1 MFNEFK
7 AEGLSLRFFYLLD
20 FDSSLPF
27 VSSAELKMINPMT
40 FSEKLRSAVQNTES
54 ALCVGLDPNL
64 DLMPDPITSK
74 HNPDHL
80 KVEQFLKKV
89 IDVTTEY
96 CAAYKPNLGFF
107 EALGTAGWQ
116 TFEAI
121 LNYIPDNKIIIA
133 DAKRGDINS
142 TAQHYA
148 NAFFDHFD
156 VDAVTLNPLM
166 GFETL
171 DPFLNDTSKGIY
183 VLTLTSNPGAKDI
196 LLKELAGGQT
206 ISSFISGELKIKQQ
220 SSKTSIG
227 MVVGATKANMLE
239 PVIKEFSESPLLIPG
254 VGKQGGS
261 IEELNKS
268 LEQHSGIPLINSSR
282 SIIYAGN
289 NEINWHRQVADAAKN
304 LKTKLA
310 PITKRYV

>member
-1 MFNEFK
+1 
-7 AEGLSLRFFYLLD
+7 
-20 FDSSLPF
+20 
-27 VSSAELKMINPMT
+27 MIDPMT
-40 FSEKLRSAVQNTES
+40 FSEKLKSAVQDSES
-54 ALCVGLDPNL
+54 TLCVGLDPNL
-64 DLMPDPITSK
+64 DLMPNPITSMDQPN
-74 HNPDHL
+74 HQ
-80 KVEQFLKKV
+80 KVEQFLKRV
-89 IDVTTEY
+89 IDVTAEY

-107 EALGTAGWQ
+107 EALGADGWDTFQ
-116 TFEAI
+116 TI
-121 LNYIPDNKIIIA
+121 LNYIPSNKIIIA
-133 DAKRGDINS
+133 DAKRGDISS
-142 TAQHYA
+142 TADHYA
-148 NAFFDHFD
+148 KAFFDHFE

-196 LLKELAGGQT
+196 LLKELEDGQT
-206 ISSFISGELKIKQQ
+206 IASFISGELNTKQQ

-227 MVVGATKANMLE
+227 MVVGATKANKLE
-239 PVIKEFSESPLLIPG
+239 PVIKEFPNSPLLIPG

-261 IEELNKS
+261 IEALNKS

-289 NEINWHRQVADAAKN
+289 NEINWHQQVADAAKN